1 MQLMR
6 DILWRSLA
14 KSLSTL
20 TPLDRLAAAWP
31 VVAGHAMAARSGVV
45 GYEHGSVTVA
55 ADGEQWQRQLTI
67 SAPRLRNDLA
77 RVSGTPVTD
86 ILVVLRTGPPQSEPE
101 DARPD
106 TP

>member
-6 DILWRSLA
+6 DVLWRSLS

-20 TPLDRLAAAWP
+20 SPLDRLAAAWP
-31 VVAGHAMAARSGVV
+31 VVAGHALAARSSVV
-45 GYEHGSVTVA
+45 QYQAGHVTVA
-55 ADGEQWQRQLTI
+55 ADTEEWQRQLTV
-67 SAPRLRNDLA
+67 SVLRLRSDLQ

-86 ILVVLRTGPPQSEPE
+86 ILVVLRTGEP
-101 DARPD
+101 DARPN